1 MESDS
6 ENGDLL
12 ARYEALKGESTMLQV
27 DNSMLKMKVKGL
39 ECQVEQLKRASVDI
53 QAQAEQ
59 EEEFI
64 SNTLMKTISK
74 LKKDK
79 EQLAK
84 DYEQEE
90 ECLTN
95 DLSRKLMQL
104 RKEKRELEETLE
116 SEQLSQVQHLQR
128 KILKLESEVVR
139 KQEALLELRK
149 EKIDLENH
157 LEAEQEQF
165 VNRLWKRME
174 QLENEK
180 SVLIAKMGQDS
191 TPPASPC
198 HSTTLMEDNSLRTN
212 NTDLV
217 LRVKELQTEVQR
229 LNRQLRLSNG
239 GSGRARGGTFQH
251 SGGYD
256 SEASN
261 MSAEECRLREEN
273 LKLNRQL
280 YWEREQR
287 LKLSRALSESNSSL
301 EMDEERHMNEQLSQ
315 GINPLTLSS
324 PGNAYCVPMGA
335 RSPSPAL
342 RPHHFSRVRHLS
354 EGSRDSA
361 GNSRTRTMSLQN
373 NNPG

>member
-239 GSGRARGGTFQH
+239 GRARGGTFQH

-324 PGNAYCVPMGA
+324 PVLKSATPVGREQRFSGKQQDSHHVPA
-335 RSPSPAL
+335 EQQ
-342 RPHHFSRVRHLS
+342 SRMR
-354 EGSRDSA
+354 
-361 GNSRTRTMSLQN
+361 
-373 NNPG
+373 

>member
-1 MESDS
+1 MDSDTESS
-6 ENGDLL
+6 DLL
-12 ARYEALKGESTMLQV
+12 ARYEALKGENTLLTV
-27 DNSMLKMKVKGL
+27 DNGMLRMKVKNL
-39 ECQVEQLKRASVDI
+39 EVRVDQLKRASVDI

-116 SEQLSQVQHLQR
+116 SEQLSQVQHLQK

-139 KQEALLELRK
+139 KQECLMELRK

-180 SVLIAKMGQDS
+180 SDLISKMGQDS
-191 TPPASPC
+191 TPPASP
-198 HSTTLMEDNSLRTN
+198 HSSSRMDDNSLRAN
-212 NTDLV
+212 NTELMC
-217 LRVKELQTEVQR
+217 RVKELQNEVQR
-229 LNRQLRLSNG
+229 LNRQLKLSG
-239 GSGRARGGTFQH
+239 TCRQRG
-251 SGGYD
+251 D
-256 SEASN
+256 SEAST
-261 MSAEECRLREEN
+261 MSTEECRLREEN

-315 GINPLTLSS
+315 GINPLSLAS
-324 PGNAYCVPMGA
+324 PGGGYGLPP
-335 RSPSPAL
+335 RSPSPAHA
-342 RPHHFSRVRHLS
+342 RHHHVLSRVRHLS
-354 EGSRDSA
+354 EGS
-361 GNSRTRTMSLQN
+361 GNPANNRTRTMSLHN
-373 NNPG
+373 NNRDPAVGPG

>member
-12 ARYEALKGESTMLQV
+12 TRYEALKGENTLLQV

-39 ECQVEQLKRASVDI
+39 ESQVEQLKRASVDI

-116 SEQLSQVQHLQR
+116 SEQLSQVQHLQK

-139 KQEALLELRK
+139 KQEALIELRK

-198 HSTTLMEDNSLRTN
+198 HSTTRMEDNSLRTN

-239 GSGRARGGTFQH
+239 GRARG
-251 SGGYD
+251 D

-354 EGSRDSA
+354 EGSSNS
-361 GNSRTRTMSLQN
+361 GNGRTRTMSLQN
-373 NNPG
+373 NNAG

>member
-6 ENGDLL
+6 ENSDLST
-12 ARYEALKGESTMLQV
+12 RYEALKGENTLLQV
-27 DNSMLKMKVKGL
+27 DNSMLKIKVKSL
-39 ECQVEQLKRASVDI
+39 EGQVDQLKRASVDI

-59 EEEFI
+59 EEEYI

-116 SEQLSQVQHLQR
+116 SEQMSQVQHLQK
-128 KILKLESEVVR
+128 KILKLENEVVR
-139 KQEALLELRK
+139 KQEALIELRK

-174 QLENEK
+174 LLENEK
-180 SVLIAKMGQDS
+180 SMLIAKMGQDS

-198 HSTTLMEDNSLRTN
+198 HSGTLMEDNSLRAS
-212 NTDLV
+212 NTELV
-217 LRVKELQTEVQR
+217 LRVKELQSEVQR
-229 LNRQLRLSNG
+229 LTRQLRLSHG
-239 GSGRARGGTFQH
+239 GRARGV
-251 SGGYD
+251 SD

-324 PGNAYCVPMGA
+324 PAGGSYCVPMGA

-342 RPHHFSRVRHLS
+342 RPHYSRVRHLS
-354 EGSRDSA
+354 EGSSNST
-361 GNSRTRTMSLQN
+361 NSRTRTMSLQN
-373 NNPG
+373 NNG

>member
-1 MESDS
+1 MESDT
-6 ENGDLL
+6 ENSDLL
-12 ARYEALKGESTMLQV
+12 ARYEALKGENSLLQV
-27 DNSMLKMKVKGL
+27 DNGMLKMKVKNM
-39 ECQVEQLKRASVDI
+39 ETQVAQLKRASVDI
-53 QAQAEQ
+53 QVQAEQ

-116 SEQLSQVQHLQR
+116 SEQMSQVQHLQK

-139 KQEALLELRK
+139 KQEALIELRK
-149 EKIDLENH
+149 EKVDLENH

-180 SVLIAKMGQDS
+180 SVLISKMGQDS

-198 HSTTLMEDNSLRTN
+198 HSGSSQQMDDNSLRAN
-212 NTDLV
+212 NTELM
-217 LRVKELQTEVQR
+217 LRVKELQLEVQK
-229 LNRQLRLSNG
+229 LTRQLRLSHGPSRQRVGGG
-239 GSGRARGGTFQH
+239 GSN
-251 SGGYD
+251 GYD
-256 SEASN
+256 SESSN

-324 PGNAYCVPMGA
+324 PSGSYCVPMGG

-342 RPHHFSRVRHLS
+342 RPNQFTRERHLS
-354 EGSRDSA
+354 EGSNSA
-361 GNSRTRTMSLQN
+361 SNSRTRTMSLQGN
-373 NNPG
+373 NTG